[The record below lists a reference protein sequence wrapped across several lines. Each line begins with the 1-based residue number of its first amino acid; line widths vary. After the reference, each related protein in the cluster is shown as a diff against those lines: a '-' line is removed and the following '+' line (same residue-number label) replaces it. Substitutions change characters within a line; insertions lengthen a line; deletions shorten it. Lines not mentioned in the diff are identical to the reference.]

1 MTEIAFR
8 LKNKDQE
15 KDQEKYENENSQKP
29 SAIKNLTLAEC
40 GNLKVSDK
48 VDHRCVRYINL
59 ILSKFFCNPYNS

>member
-29 SAIKNLTLAEC
+29 SAIKYLTVAQC
-40 GNLKVSDK
+40 GNLKVSNK
-48 VDHRCVRYINL
+48 VDHRYVQYIL
-59 ILSKFFCNPYNS
+59 HIFCLYYT